1 MKYIKTFENHRQSE
15 KLDEGLKS
23 VIAGALLSLSTII
36 SSPVK
41 GQNDLLDPTN
51 PIGLTNPASPLSLT
65 NPNSPMYGGTRDPD
79 DGPTSYDVNKIEI
92 LQELDKI
99 DIKDTTLIKVKSLI
113 EKEPESKEDFNQ
125 ILELLKEFAQNK
137 GYADVLPIIEEISK
151 IDIDK
156 LNDVEYKEDA
166 KKRLQKIIIDLKE
179 MRNYTSE
186 QDILLWFFIGLII
199 LAVSPIV
206 YLLWEDLRY

>member
-1 MKYIKTFENHRQSE
+1 MKYIKTFENYRQSE

-65 NPNSPMYGGTRDPD
+65 NPNSLMYGDPD

-137 GYADVLPIIEEISK
+137 GYTDVLPIIEEISK

-156 LNDVEYKEDA
+156 LNKVEYKEDA

-186 QDILLWFFIGLII
+186 QDILLWIFIGLII

-206 YLLWEDLRY
+206 YLLWEVLRY

>member
-1 MKYIKTFENHRQSE
+1 MKYIKTFENQRQSE

-65 NPNSPMYGGTRDPD
+65 NPNSLMYGGTRDPD
-79 DGPTSYDVNKIEI
+79 DGPTSYDVNKIKI

-137 GYADVLPIIEEISK
+137 GYTDVLPIIEEISK

-156 LNDVEYKEDA
+156 LNKVEYKEDA

-186 QDILLWFFIGLII
+186 QDILLWIFIGLII

-206 YLLWEDLRY
+206 YCCGKI

>member
-79 DGPTSYDVNKIEI
+79 NGPTSYDVNKIEI

-137 GYADVLPIIEEISK
+137 GYTDVLPIIEEISK

-186 QDILLWFFIGLII
+186 QDILLWVFIGLII
-199 LAVSPIV
+199 LSVSPIV